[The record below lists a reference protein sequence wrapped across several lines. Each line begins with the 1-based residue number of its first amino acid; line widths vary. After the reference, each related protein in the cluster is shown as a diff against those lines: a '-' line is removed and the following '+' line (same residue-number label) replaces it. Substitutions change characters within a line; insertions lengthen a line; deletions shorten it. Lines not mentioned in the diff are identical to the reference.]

1 MLSTLT
7 APCSTP
13 KEKSR
18 TAQRKPSLRH
28 LTAALKSSSVPA
40 GQSRA
45 LAPYMNELGIK
56 GEDQYAVTLNGA
68 ISRKASGEIM
78 TSDLIAN

>member
-7 APCSTP
+7 APYSTP

-45 LAPYMNELGIK
+45 LAPYLGIK

-78 TSDLIAN
+78 TNDLIAN